1 MVSGACAIVDAGN
14 VARLAN
20 IKAIVLFCVGRWVAM
35 FAIFAICVIVFT
47 IRREGLVQ

>member
-35 FAIFAICVIVFT
+35 FAICVIVFT